1 MPKYLSTILSILIAF
16 QIAKANRVDDLK
28 TDKDVAVFIAQ
39 LQKKLSGKGGEY
51 FILKSTTSLK
61 RSLTGCNFPVN
72 SNIRNWA
79 KLDIN
84 KDGLTDLLV
93 MGFVNSFRP
102 YLIIDRGEFDFEIIL
117 IQYGFSPMECEFAT
131 AQRGKKDFILFHRYE
146 FNWLPQAR
154 VTAVANHHID
164 TLTYKFDAL
173 VEKNDH
179 TDNLKI
185 DSIILETTPCYG
197 TCQIYAMRINANG
210 NLFYQAREYN
220 KIKGNFKS
228 KIANVRFEEIM
239 NVLNYIKINRL
250 ENRYRVPWTDDQT
263 STLTIKFTNG
273 KVKVIED
280 YGMIG
285 TFGLQ
290 KLYSLISDLRESQTW
305 EKAY

>member
-1 MPKYLSTILSILIAF
+1 MPKYLSTILLILIAF
-16 QIAKANRVDDLK
+16 HIAKANRVDDLK
-28 TDKDVAVFIAQ
+28 TDKDVAVFIAG
-39 LQKKLSGKGGEY
+39 LQKKLPGKDRED
-51 FILKSTTSLK
+51 FMLKATASLK
-61 RSLTGCNFPVN
+61 RSLTGCNFPIN
-72 SNIRNWA
+72 STVRNWA

-102 YLIIDRGEFDFEIIL
+102 YLIIDRGEFDFEIIP

-131 AQRGKKDFILFHRYE
+131 IQKGKEDFIIFHRIE
-146 FNWLPQAR
+146 FAWLPQSHGNATEKDH
-154 VTAVANHHID
+154 VD

-173 VEKNDH
+173 IENNDQKA
-179 TDNLKI
+179 NLKI

-197 TCQIYAMRINANG
+197 MCPIYTMRINADG
-210 NLFYQAREYN
+210 NLFFKAQEYN

-228 KIANVRFEEIM
+228 KISNERFKEIM
-239 NVLNYIKINRL
+239 NVLNYIKINRV
-250 ENRYRVPWTDDQT
+250 ESRYRVPWTDDQT